1 MASAEPP
8 AKGSPF
14 FVDGECSVT
23 NSAVVVCLRRVEQP
37 PIELT
42 QTQIGAV
49 NGTLAEAASSFLN
62 GTFGGKESMIFDCG
76 WEVLCGQAVVV
87 NWMRSTPEKLSTM
100 RCKRSCSLCVFS
112 SSQRRLTRSCC
123 TDAGE
128 YKLAG
133 GNVDKGETV
142 AEAAFRELSEEFG
155 TVGQP
160 IPESAVLRPF
170 VTKQTRPIRSRSN
183 LMQNYVC
190 LAEENAWLRELDVD
204 AVNADLAERRAH
216 FETLLE
222 SGEFWELSSEEKE
235 KVSPEVQRLDWLPLS
250 EAVRHCLSSM
260 VPGKDVI
267 FVNDYQREEFATHG
281 QKRRDPMFIT
291 AAGLIEL
298 ESFPSIPSLVAWC
311 EGASLEDLTVMRTNI
326 SWGLGGVAPDLRKVR
341 AGRRRS
347 SGSSRG

>member
-1 MASAEPP
+1 M
-8 AKGSPF
+8 
-14 FVDGECSVT
+14 
-23 NSAVVVCLRRVEQP
+23 
-37 PIELT
+37 
-42 QTQIGAV
+42 
-49 NGTLAEAASSFLN
+49 
-62 GTFGGKESMIFDCG
+62 
-76 WEVLCGQAVVV
+76 
-87 NWMRSTPEKLSTM
+87 
-100 RCKRSCSLCVFS
+100 
-112 SSQRRLTRSCC
+112 
-123 TDAGE
+123 
-128 YKLAG
+128 
-133 GNVDKGETV
+133 

-311 EGASLEDLTVMRTNI
+311 EGASLEDLTVIRANI
-326 SWGLGGVAPDLRKVR
+326 SWVWAALLLVSGNIR